1 MASLTTLTSIGRRQA
16 LLEVDASVR
25 SEIRV
30 STKASVSVISYTR

>member
-16 LLEVDASVR
+16 LLEAGVSAR
-25 SEIRV
+25 SAIRV